1 MAPEAESKPTRIKH
15 WADGFRAFVRRGN
28 VVDLAVGVI
37 IGAAFG
43 KIVSSF
49 VKDIVSPPLGLL
61 LGNMKFTELKW
72 RLGGSPEAPVTINY
86 GNFIQAAMDFL
97 LVAVALFFL
106 ISMVNRIH
114 KKPPPPA
121 ASLSTD
127 QKLLTE
133 IRDELRKPRGSDSG
147 PVPGPTTLQPPPGH
161 GAGV

>member
-1 MAPEAESKPTRIKH
+1 MAPEAESKPKRSKP
-15 WADGFRAFVRRGN
+15 WADGFRAFIRRGN

-49 VKDIVSPPLGLL
+49 VSDIVTPPLGLV
-61 LGNMKFTELKW
+61 LGKVKFTELKC

-97 LVAVALFFL
+97 LVALALFFL

-114 KKPPPPA
+114 KKPTPPP

-133 IRDELRKPRGSDSG
+133 IRDELRKQRSSDAGSG
-147 PVPGPTTLQPPPGH
+147 PSPTSLQPPSGQ
-161 GAGV
+161 GAGA